1 MHALPWPSQSLVT
14 LKKAP
19 NVYPHTDT
27 WTPILTPNLTQ
38 TKLLV
43 RPISANKKLA
53 LLCHLLKTTARL
65 SPHDATHSASGHIW
79 PPPLP
84 PAPWPSCHLL
94 VMMTVEGLKGPLPLL
109 LSAVY
114 LDVSSM
120 WLTLTLTLHL
130 TYVYKWD
137 AQNAPVPSHLLE
149 EKPWE
154 NPPHSQPTTKSQ
166 NYLESEP
173 SSWPRLSWLSVSII
187 TVI

>member
-43 RPISANKKLA
+43 RPISANKWLT

-65 SPHDATHSASGHIW
+65 SPHDATHSDSGHIW

-84 PAPWPSCHLL
+84 PAPRPSCHLL

-120 WLTLTLTLHL
+120 WLTLTLTSHL
-130 TYVYKWD
+130 TVMYISEMPKMLQWLPISWRKNPGKTLLTLY
-137 AQNAPVPSHLLE
+137 PPPSL
-149 EKPWE
+149 K
-154 NPPHSQPTTKSQ
+154 
-166 NYLESEP
+166 
-173 SSWPRLSWLSVSII
+173 II
-187 TVI
+187 